1 VGRRRHDR
9 SQQRIGIVSAVPEE
23 GKTTVTLGLA
33 TALAQVANCRVLILE
48 ADLRNPTLEK
58 YLGVARCK
66 GVSEWL
72 YGDETAPP
80 IRLIAP
86 PGFHVLTAGMRPLE
100 NPSLLGSDRMG
111 ALLETVQRAFDFVLV
126 DCTPLATVADA
137 VALQEFVD
145 AFVLVVRANHA
156 PREALQRAV
165 VRLPPASVIGTV
177 VTDSRQ
183 ITRSRYYGSPRY
195 RQPQAYEA

>member
-1 VGRRRHDR
+1 
-9 SQQRIGIVSAVPEE
+9 
-23 GKTTVTLGLA
+23 
-33 TALAQVANCRVLILE
+33 
-48 ADLRNPTLEK
+48 
-58 YLGVARCK
+58 
-66 GVSEWL
+66 
-72 YGDETAPP
+72 
-80 IRLIAP
+80 
-86 PGFHVLTAGMRPLE
+86 MRPLE

-111 ALLETVQRAFDFVLV
+111 ALLEAVQRTFDFVLV

-165 VRLPPASVIGTV
+165 ARLPPASVIGTV

-183 ITRSRYYGSPRY
+183 ITRSRYYGYPRY